1 MTKKISVIIF
11 LFIMIMHSLVISAG
25 QFNYVEIFDPKQDK
39 VVKVVQVNTEI
50 HNIVANLIKNVDGIY
65 GRNDPL
71 TDDGYAIKIPLS
83 PAVKVQGEWLN
94 VLVHEVYVIIPEKQP
109 PFFMVFENDNKV
121 MCYSFKGNID
131 ELSRVLDFK
140 LKVDVGAIKE

>member
-1 MTKKISVIIF
+1 MTKKATVIIF
-11 LFIMIMHSLVISAG
+11 LFIMIMHSLVINAG
-25 QFNYVEIFDPKQDK
+25 QFSYVEIFDPKQDK

-50 HNIVANLIKNVDGIY
+50 HKIVAGLIKSVDGIY
-65 GRNDPL
+65 GKNDPL

-94 VLVHEVYVIIPEKQP
+94 TLVHEVYVIIPEKQP
-109 PFFMVFENDNKV
+109 PFFMVFENEDKV
-121 MCYSFKGNID
+121 MCFSFEGNIN

-140 LKVDVGAIKE
+140 LKVDVGAVKK